1 MRLSRWST
9 LGRMYLNRI
18 MNRRRLA
25 LFLLKHLLAFAAC
38 GPLPQGDE
46 AIWIRIPPGDS
57 LPAVAES
64 LAVHGIVKSARSFE
78 RFARMGRKHLG
89 IKPGVYPLRQG
100 MAMGAVLV
108 ELRRG
113 RPDAVRVR
121 VEEGVWLSELFPVLS
136 RAVDIPVEDLWEAAR
151 DSALL
156 LEIGTGGATVE
167 GYLYPTVYY
176 VPVGS
181 TARDVLR
188 QMVDTFQTRWEPEWD
203 VRLDTLGL
211 SRAEIVTLA
220 SIVEGE
226 GALHAERPLVASV
239 YHNRLTSGLRLQAD
253 PTVVY
258 ALGRRTRLYNANYL
272 LTSPYNTYRV
282 DHLPPGPI
290 CQPSRESLLAALY
303 APETEYLYFVATP
316 DGRHVFS
323 RTYSEHL
330 ATIGRIRRSASN
342 RSTQSERVQY

>member
-1 MRLSRWST
+1 MLVFLWST
-9 LGRMYLNRI
+9 LRCMWFNSIVDRQRFSLLLLNNLVMI
-18 MNRRRLA
+18 
-25 LFLLKHLLAFAAC
+25 AAC
-38 GPLPQGDE
+38 GPMPQADE

-89 IKPGVYPLRQG
+89 IKPGVYPLREG

-121 VEEGVWLSELFPVLS
+121 VEAGVWLSELFPVLS
-136 RAVDIPVEDLWEAAR
+136 RALEIPADHLREAAR

-156 LEIGTGGATVE
+156 QEVGTDGATVE
-167 GYLYPTVYY
+167 GYLYPTIYY
-176 VPVGS
+176 VPVGR

-188 QMVDTFQTRWEPEWD
+188 QMVDTFEAHWDVEWD
-203 VRLDTLGL
+203 ARLDTLGL
-211 SRAEIVTLA
+211 TRAEIVTLA

-226 GALHAERPLVASV
+226 GGLNSDRPLVASV
-239 YHNRLTSGLRLQAD
+239 YHNRLARGLRLQAD

-258 ALGRRTRLYNANYL
+258 ALGKRTRLYNVNYML
-272 LTSPYNTYRV
+272 ASPYNTYRV

-290 CQPSRESLLAALY
+290 CQPSSESLVAALY
-303 APETEYLYFVATP
+303 APETDYLYFVAAA
-316 DGRHVFS
+316 DGRHIFS
-323 RTYSEHL
+323 RTYREHL
-330 ATIGRIRRSASN
+330 ATISRIRGSASN
-342 RSTQSERVQY
+342 

>member
-1 MRLSRWST
+1 MCLK
-9 LGRMYLNRI
+9 RI
-18 MNRRRLA
+18 NCRRRFS
-25 LFLLKHLLAFAAC
+25 LFMLKNLLAFAAC
-38 GPLPQGDE
+38 GPSPDAKD

-57 LPAVAES
+57 VGAVAES

-78 RFARMGRKHLG
+78 KFARMGRKHLG
-89 IKPGVYPLRQG
+89 IKPGVYPLHPG

-136 RAVDIPVEDLWEAAR
+136 RALEIPAEDLWDAAR

-156 LEIGTGGATVE
+156 QEIGTEAVTVE

-181 TARDVLR
+181 GARDVLR
-188 QMVDTFQTRWEPEWD
+188 QMVDSFEARWEAVWD
-203 VRLDTLGL
+203 ARLDSLGL
-211 SRAEIVTLA
+211 TRAEIVTLA

-226 GALHAERPLVASV
+226 GALEAERSLVASV
-239 YHNRLTSGLRLQAD
+239 YHNRLADGLRLQAD

-258 ALGRRTRLYNANYL
+258 ALGKRTRLYNANYL
-272 LTSPYNTYRV
+272 LASPYNTYRV

-290 CQPSRESLLAALY
+290 CQPSRPSIVAALY
-303 APETEYLYFVATP
+303 PPETDYLYFVATP
-316 DGRHVFS
+316 DGRHVFT
-323 RTYSEHL
+323 RTYREHL
-330 ATIGRIRRSASN
+330 ATIRRIRNAGAN
-342 RSTQSERVQY
+342 RSTQQ